1 MSRWWTIIKKE
12 CQPLS
17 LDSEALWALLG
28 VFSLTLIFQLM
39 ERGFV

>member
-12 CQPLS
+12 CQPIG

-28 VFSLTLIFQLM
+28 VFSLALIFQLI
-39 ERGFV
+39 ERGYF